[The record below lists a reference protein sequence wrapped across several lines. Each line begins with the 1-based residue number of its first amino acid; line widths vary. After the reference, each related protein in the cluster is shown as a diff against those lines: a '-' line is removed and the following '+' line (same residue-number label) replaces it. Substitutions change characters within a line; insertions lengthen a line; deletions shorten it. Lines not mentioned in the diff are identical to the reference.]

1 MYIYD
6 IQQLQIRKESV
17 GIGMANKSKEAT
29 KNFIVLLSNIIPTKK
44 KLIVVDK
51 VNYSGSNLYFL
62 DESYYESQLNSF
74 NIIRL
79 DKVEGNKFFL
89 FLIKVYFYRRS
100 SILLTTHGFLTLPKK
115 NQIFIN
121 LWHGF
126 PIKAM
131 ERMQNF
137 IKNAQGNRCPENV
150 IYISSS
156 VLFETFLSSM
166 IFTSKNNFK
175 LLGNPRNDLLFRPQS
190 IPQKIEASFEKS
202 KKNILLAL
210 SWNKKGLQ
218 SELLKSLIENVLVFD
233 DFLLENNFKFFIK
246 PHPNEENY
254 YKKMVQASEVKSIIF
269 LDDATFKTFSVDFY
283 SVLNRFDLLVT
294 DHSSISFDFML
305 LNRPIIYDYSS
316 VDSCRL
322 TEGLLIHD
330 YKFWMPGPMVESLDE
345 LMHEILSQIQND
357 DYTDLRR
364 STLDQVH
371 FYKDE
376 NSTQRFIDTIF
387 IVSKVD

>member
-1 MYIYD
+1 
-6 IQQLQIRKESV
+6 
-17 GIGMANKSKEAT
+17 MANKSKQAT
-29 KNFIVLLSNIIPTKK
+29 KNFIVLLSNVIPTKK

-62 DESYYESQLNSF
+62 DERYYESQLNSF

-137 IKNAQGNRCPENV
+137 IKNTQGKRCPENV

-166 IFTSKNNFK
+166 VFTAKNNFK

-210 SWNKKGLQ
+210 SWNKKSLQ
-218 SELLKSLIENVLVFD
+218 SELLKSLLENVLVFD
-233 DFLLENNFKFFIK
+233 DFLLENNLKFFIK
-246 PHPNEENY
+246 PHPNEANY
-254 YKKMVQASEVKSIIF
+254 YKRMAQASEVKSIIF

-316 VDSCRL
+316 VDNCRL

-357 DYTDLRR
+357 DYYDLRS

-376 NSTQRFIDTIF
+376 NSTQRLIETILF
-387 IVSKVD
+387 VSKVD